1 MIFIDSSVLIAYG
14 IKDDINHKRAGELMA
29 KIVTGRFG
37 SVVTSEYIFDETIT
51 AIFMM
56 SKSIDKAIL
65 AGNIIK
71 ESMETLKIDDGIF
84 EDSWKIFK
92 SQKASRFSFT
102 DCTSIAVIRARGVKD
117 LASFDKEFEK
127 TGINVMY

>member
-14 IKDDINHKRAGELMA
+14 IKEDINHKRAEELVG
-29 KIVTGRFG
+29 KIAAGKFG
-37 SVVTSEYIFDETIT
+37 SAVTSDYIFDETVT
-51 AIFMM
+51 AIFTM
-56 SKSIDKAIL
+56 SKSKDKAIL

-71 ESMETLKIDDGIF
+71 ESMETLKVDEGIF
-84 EDSWKIFK
+84 EDSWKMFK

-102 DCTSIAVIRARGVKD
+102 DCTSIAVINAKNVED

-127 TGINVMY
+127 TGINVIY